1 MEDYGMVK
9 KKTGQSKNLIAGGK
23 QLFRKILIPLV
34 ILVLLPNLV
43 TLIMSLPR
51 WKSVESA
58 SVRPVA
64 IVFGAGLYPDGT
76 PMPALEDRILYAAHL
91 YQSEKVQTILMS
103 GDRRSDSY
111 DEPAAM
117 RTYAI
122 KLGVP
127 EKAIILDN
135 AGFRTYDTC
144 YRAKNI
150 FHMDKAILVTTDYHL
165 PRALFLC
172 NSLGIDSTGI
182 ASGWGSSI
190 RGPYYYLGI
199 LREIPATYTAFKEVT
214 LGL

>member
-1 MEDYGMVK
+1 MVK
-9 KKTGQSKNLIAGGK
+9 IKTGRFKNMVAGGK

-34 ILVLLPNLV
+34 ILALLPNLV
-43 TLIMSLPR
+43 MLTMSLPR
-51 WKSVESA
+51 WKSIESVPA
-58 SVRPVA
+58 KPVA
-64 IVFGAGLYPDGT
+64 IVFGAGLNPDGT
-76 PMPALEDRILYAAHL
+76 PMPALEDRILYAANL
-91 YQSEKVQTILMS
+91 YRNAKVQSILMS

-111 DEPAAM
+111 DEPATM

-135 AGFRTYDTC
+135 AGFRTFDTC

-150 FHMDKAILVTTDYHL
+150 FHLDAAILVTTDYHL

-182 ASGWGSSI
+182 ASGWGSSA
-190 RGPYYYLGI
+190 RGPTYFLGI
-199 LREIPATYTAFKEVT
+199 LREIPATYTAFKEIT
-214 LGL
+214 LFLEK

>member
-1 MEDYGMVK
+1 
-9 KKTGQSKNLIAGGK
+9 
-23 QLFRKILIPLV
+23 
-34 ILVLLPNLV
+34 
-43 TLIMSLPR
+43 
-51 WKSVESA
+51 
-58 SVRPVA
+58 
-64 IVFGAGLYPDGT
+64 
-76 PMPALEDRILYAAHL
+76 MPALEDRILFAANL
-91 YQSEKVQTILMS
+91 YRNGKVQTILMS

-150 FHMDKAILVTTDYHL
+150 FHLDEAILVTTDYHL

-172 NSLGIDSTGI
+172 NSLGIDATGI
-182 ASGWGSSI
+182 ASGWGSSA
-190 RGPYYYLGI
+190 RGPLYFLGI
-199 LREIPATYTAFKEVT
+199 LREIPATYTAIKEVT

>member
-1 MEDYGMVK
+1 MFK
-9 KKTGQSKNLIAGGK
+9 KITGRFKNLIAGGK
-23 QLFRKILIPLV
+23 RLFRKILIPLV
-34 ILVLLPNLV
+34 ILALLPNLV
-43 TLIMSLPR
+43 TLIIALPR
-51 WKSVESA
+51 WKSVD
-58 SVRPVA
+58 SVPVRSVA

-76 PMPALEDRILYAAHL
+76 PMPALEDRILYAAYL
-91 YQSEKVQTILMS
+91 YRNAKVQTILMS

-117 RTYAI
+117 QTYAM

-150 FHMDKAILVTTDYHL
+150 FHLDEAILVTTDYHL

-172 NSLGIDSTGI
+172 NSLGIDSMGI
-182 ASGWGSSI
+182 ASGWGSSV
-190 RGPYYYLGI
+190 RGPVYYLGI